1 MIQDSRRSI
10 WTACPSIWKCTA
22 QVTCS
27 NPLFC
32 AVINRPLFGRLRSQI
47 DVWRFRWQLWQPPL
61 LQLSALWLLLVQL
74 KHNCFWVNIFWR
86 SLTVTTWGQ
95 LAQMWS
101 FLLQYT
107 QLCVFFC
114 SLDMCWR
121 ISDVNSHHSDHFFL
135 LIYSHLR
142 SLVNHNLCPSNI
154 LLPAVAGRNPTLS
167 TLLLPEVSQ
176 LWSLSVCQVPLSHFP
191 IPQNFPRLQTLNI
204 KQKLFVEFINVLCL
218 CGHDSGQTHDI
229 SHLSVHYLRSFSELG
244 FKNIFGPFVPLWIER
259 KTFNIS
265 PYLGVDKLL

>member
-10 WTACPSIWKCTA
+10 WTARPSIWKCTA

-101 FLLQYT
+101 FLLPYM
-107 QLCVFFC
+107 QLCVCFLFPWHVLKDLWCQFPSFWSFFPF
-114 SLDMCWR
+114 D
-121 ISDVNSHHSDHFFL
+121 
-135 LIYSHLR
+135 
-142 SLVNHNLCPSNI
+142 
-154 LLPAVAGRNPTLS
+154 LLPS
-167 TLLLPEVSQ
+167 TLTCKSQ
-176 LWSLSVCQVPLSHFP
+176 FMSLQHFIACSGWLKSHSLHPSSPWSKSALVPFSLSSTALTFP
-191 IPQNFPRLQTLNI
+191 ETSEFPASPNF
-204 KQKLFVEFINVLCL
+204 E
-218 CGHDSGQTHDI
+218 H
-229 SHLSVHYLRSFSELG
+229 
-244 FKNIFGPFVPLWIER
+244 
-259 KTFNIS
+259 
-265 PYLGVDKLL
+265 